1 MSQLFKLGGWGMYPT
16 TFVGVLL
23 VACAVQYARD
33 PRVGRTQIVRYLSLL
48 TMLVASLGFVS
59 GVVKSLTNLPT
70 GSEYVAGQF
79 AAIGVGESLV
89 NIGLGL
95 FMLVVAWAAMAVGAQ
110 RASSG
115 TSTLADPHG
124 H

>member
-16 TFVGVLL
+16 TFVGILL

-33 PRVGRTQIVRYLSLL
+33 PRAQRTQIVRYMSLL
-48 TMLVASLGFVS
+48 TMLVASLGFIS
-59 GVVKSLTNLPT
+59 GVVKSLTNLPA

-79 AAIGVGESLV
+79 AAIGIGESLV
-89 NIGLGL
+89 NLGLGL
-95 FMLVVAWAAMAVGAQ
+95 FMLVVAWGAMSVGAQ
-110 RASSG
+110 RAS
-115 TSTLADPHG
+115 TTQSTLTDPHT

>member
-16 TFVGVLL
+16 AFIGALL

-33 PRVGRTQIVRYLSLL
+33 PRAQRAQIVRYMSLL

-59 GVVKSLTNLPT
+59 GVVKSLTSLPT

-95 FMLVVAWAAMAVGAQ
+95 FMLVVAWGAMSVGAQ
-110 RASSG
+110 RAS
-115 TSTLADPHG
+115 TTHSTLTEPRTH
-124 H
+124 